1 THKEGNRMK
10 GILKRTLSSVLAA
23 SILVSLAPMAFA
35 EEPMLSGASEISF
48 SAAKYNVSEN
58 DKKLKVKIVRE
69 GGNDREIDVA
79 FKAADFRAEYGVDY
93 TVSDADGIELEAAD
107 GIVPDESQFEE
118 TADEGVAEESA
129 DETAIVSDEMSD
141 AVETA

>member
-1 THKEGNRMK
+1 MK

-23 SILVSLAPMAFA
+23 SMLVSLVPMAFA

-58 DKKLKVKIVRE
+58 EKKLKVKIVRE

-79 FKAADFRAEYGVDY
+79 FKAADFTAEYGVDY
-93 TVSDADGIELEAAD
+93 TVADADGIELEAAD
-107 GIVPDESQFEE
+107 GFYVFGETGEKRLSDGTTQRQIFLLSRGGEQGRVLESYRK
-118 TADEGVAEESA
+118 
-129 DETAIVSDEMSD
+129 
-141 AVETA
+141 

>member
-1 THKEGNRMK
+1 MK

-23 SILVSLAPMAFA
+23 SMLVSLAPMAFA

-58 DKKLKVKIVRE
+58 EKKLKVKIVRE

-79 FKAADFRAEYGVDY
+79 FKAADFTAEYGVDY
-93 TVSDADGIELEAAD
+93 TCLLYTSRCV
-107 GIVPDESQFEE
+107 
-118 TADEGVAEESA
+118 
-129 DETAIVSDEMSD
+129 
-141 AVETA
+141 